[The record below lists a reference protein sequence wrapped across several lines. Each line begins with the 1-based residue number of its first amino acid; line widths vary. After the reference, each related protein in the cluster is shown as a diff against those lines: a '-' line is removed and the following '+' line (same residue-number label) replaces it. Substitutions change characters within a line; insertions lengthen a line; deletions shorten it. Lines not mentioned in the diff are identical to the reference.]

1 MGYGACVGGSVCVGG
16 KQHSPY
22 CGGGSGSVTK
32 SPLER
37 LALSREGT
45 VIASFETGGGGGGAE
60 VREDD
65 ENGFI

>member
-1 MGYGACVGGSVCVGG
+1 M
-16 KQHSPY
+16 
-22 CGGGSGSVTK
+22 TK